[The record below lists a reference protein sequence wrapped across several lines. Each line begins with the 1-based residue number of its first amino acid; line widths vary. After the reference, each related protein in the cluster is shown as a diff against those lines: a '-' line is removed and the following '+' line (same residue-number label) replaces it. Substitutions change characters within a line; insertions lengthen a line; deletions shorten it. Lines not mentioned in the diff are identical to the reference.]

1 MAVTPIEKTINK
13 CIIKEGITYV
23 KNYTKL
29 VNECCS

>member
-13 CIIKEGITYV
+13 CITRRITNV